1 MGSEAAIPENSEMG
15 LDPYGMC
22 WAKPTQRCAEGRVAK
37 FSANAGQVLPL
48 TQFDSEPPWESW
60 ICKLARLASSCG
72 EGCSRQDKPDF
83 HRRTRRLSTSLC
95 CFFGSIFV
103 PLFSYSFPQIFLT
116 LPCSFG
122 ACSYSGSSGIPCQI
136 VLHLWVSVSDLR
148 IFKIGL
154 CCLFNLICHSSPFIH
169 RLLHV
174 MCTPCYPL
182 QSP

>member
-1 MGSEAAIPENSEMG
+1 MASCVCYYGDTWKLWLQQVQNLFQDSSRLYFPIEASSLGKIFLELTRSWAQRQQSLKTHWDGIRSING
-15 LDPYGMC
+15 TC

-60 ICKLARLASSCG
+60 IYKWARLASSCG

-103 PLFSYSFPQIFLT
+103 PLFSYSFCRF
-116 LPCSFG
+116 S
-122 ACSYSGSSGIPCQI
+122 
-136 VLHLWVSVSDLR
+136 
-148 IFKIGL
+148 
-154 CCLFNLICHSSPFIH
+154 
-169 RLLHV
+169 
-174 MCTPCYPL
+174 
-182 QSP
+182 